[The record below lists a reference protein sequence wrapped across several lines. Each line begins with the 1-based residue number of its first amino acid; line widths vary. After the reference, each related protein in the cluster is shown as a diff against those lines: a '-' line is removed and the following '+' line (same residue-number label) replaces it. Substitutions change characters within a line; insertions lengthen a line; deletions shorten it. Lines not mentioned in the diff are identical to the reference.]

1 MVFAVVQTDSGGGG
15 LFSLLSS
22 GCRGLPGSK
31 VFGAQQLTTDLHLGR
46 ELKNTG
52 ALEILPFTSFLAYVI
67 RGVEVGSD
75 KERRNV
81 NIALVE
87 QGSNSVVR
95 PRRTA

>member
-1 MVFAVVQTDSGGGG
+1 MWSSPLSKPTGG
-15 LFSLLSS
+15 LFSHLSN

-31 VFGAQQLTTDLHLGR
+31 VFGAQQVTTDLHLGR
-46 ELKNTG
+46 ELKKTG
-52 ALEILPFTSFLAYVI
+52 ALDVPPFTSFVAYVI
-67 RGVEVGSD
+67 CGVEVCSD

-81 NIALVE
+81 NIGMVE